1 RPPGSGDALL
11 LATLA
16 REARHTLAAFCADP
30 LAARRLAD
38 EIALFDSDLR
48 VRFLPD
54 WETLPYDGFS
64 PHQDLISE
72 RLRTLHALSQ
82 DAVDILV
89 VPVTTALVRLAP
101 PAFLAAYTFHFRQGD
116 TLDED
121 RLRTQLTLANYSHV
135 TQVGAPGEFCIRGG
149 LIDLFPMGSA
159 LPYRIDLFDRE
170 IESIRSFDGDTQRS
184 LYPVRE
190 IELLP
195 GREFPMDEAARNR
208 FRARFRE
215 VFEGDPS
222 RALPYKDIG
231 NGIAF
236 AGIEYYLPL
245 FFEQTATLFDYL
257 PPDTMAITL
266 GDAAAAIARFSQ
278 DAHNRWQF
286 LKSDPER
293 PVLPPDA
300 LFLDDEAFHARLR
313 DLARLALTDEGIH
326 PDFASCPAAA
336 VNRRADDPLADLRRH
351 LDTSAL
357 RTALCVDSAGRRETI
372 AELLADYRLKPD
384 AIFDTWQDW
393 LQGEP
398 QHQGHFSLVVAPLS
412 GGFLAPPAGLAVL
425 TENDLYPAQAGRP
438 TRTRRRHERSSDVDG
453 MVRGLAELHIGDPV
467 VHVQHGIGR
476 YRGLTSM
483 ALGEGP
489 IELRHLEYA
498 RDATLYVPVSQLH
511 LIARYSGADPD
522 QAPLHPLGSGQWEK
536 ARRKA
541 ARQARDTAAEL
552 LALYAK
558 RAARE
563 GLRFKFPTRD
573 YQAFAEGFGFEET
586 PDQAAAITA
595 VIQDMT
601 SGRPMDRLVCGDV
614 GFGKTEVA
622 LRAAFLAVMNGRQ
635 VALLCP
641 TTLLAEQHAQ
651 NFATRFAD

>member
-1 RPPGSGDALL
+1 MNPLNTLLPLPSIGPTLAALRPGQRYTQPRPPGSGDALL
-11 LATLA
+11 LAALA
-16 REARHTLAAFCADP
+16 REARHPLTAFCADP

-38 EIALFDSDLR
+38 EIALFDPDLR

-54 WETLPYDGFS
+54 WETLPYDSFS

-72 RLRTLHALSQ
+72 RLRTLHALGQ
-82 DAVDILV
+82 GAVDILV

-101 PAFLAAYTFHFRQGD
+101 PAFLAAYTFQFRQGD
-116 TLDED
+116 ALDED

-159 LPYRIDLFDRE
+159 LPYRLDLFDRE

-257 PPDTMAITL
+257 PADTIAVTL
-266 GDAAAAIARFSQ
+266 GDAPVAIARFSQ
-278 DAHNRWQF
+278 DARNRWQF

-293 PVLPPDA
+293 PVLPPEA

-313 DLARLALTDEGIH
+313 DLARLAFTDEGAH
-326 PDFASCPAAA
+326 PDFAPCPPAA

-351 LDTSAL
+351 LDTTPL
-357 RTALCVDSAGRRETI
+357 RTVLCVDSAGRRETI

-384 AIFDTWQDW
+384 AIFDTWQDCVGDS
-393 LQGEP
+393 QPEAQRG
-398 QHQGHFSLVVAPLS
+398 GAFCLVVAPLT
-412 GGFLAPPAGLAVL
+412 GGFQAPPAGLAVL

-438 TRTRRRHERSSDVDG
+438 ARTRRRHEHSSNIDA
-453 MVRGLAELHIGDPV
+453 MVRDLAELHVGDPV
-467 VHVQHGIGR
+467 VHIQHGIGR
-476 YRGLTSM
+476 YHGLVSM
-483 ALGEGP
+483 DLGKAP
-489 IELRHLEYA
+489 SNCCIWNTP
-498 RDATLYVPVSQLH
+498 ATPPCMCRS
-511 LIARYSGADPD
+511 RNC
-522 QAPLHPLGSGQWEK
+522 
-536 ARRKA
+536 
-541 ARQARDTAAEL
+541 T
-552 LALYAK
+552 
-558 RAARE
+558 
-563 GLRFKFPTRD
+563 
-573 YQAFAEGFGFEET
+573 
-586 PDQAAAITA
+586 
-595 VIQDMT
+595 
-601 SGRPMDRLVCGDV
+601 
-614 GFGKTEVA
+614 
-622 LRAAFLAVMNGRQ
+622 
-635 VALLCP
+635 
-641 TTLLAEQHAQ
+641 
-651 NFATRFAD
+651 